1 MKTSPRERSGAAP
14 RPATTGTA
22 ARPSSGGAPHEET
35 HNAVA
40 AHRGDADLAAVGALL
55 ADPGRCR
62 VLLALDDGR
71 ALPATL
77 LAAEAG
83 VAPSTASGHLRKLVD
98 AGMLTVER
106 HGRHRY
112 YRLAGEHVAR
122 LLETLA
128 QLSPAQPVRSLR
140 RHTRAQALRRAR
152 TCYDHLAGRL
162 GVELMRVLLEKGH
175 LVGGDGLF
183 DPSVA
188 ERDRLSGSGHDIDY
202 RLTPQGE
209 TFLAAFGVTW
219 PPRRAAVRYCVDW
232 SEQRHHLSGAL
243 GRGLH
248 DRLLTLGWLTRAPA
262 SRAVHL
268 TEAGRAGLADTFG
281 VVLTD

>member
-1 MKTSPRERSGAAP
+1 MKTSPAAGRPAAAP

-22 ARPSSGGAPHEET
+22 DRSSSGAPDEAARGA
-35 HNAVA
+35 AGV
-40 AHRGDADLAAVGALL
+40 HRGDADLSAVGALL

-71 ALPATL
+71 ALPASL

-122 LLETLA
+122 LLELLA

-140 RHTRAQALRRAR
+140 QGTRAQALRRAR

-162 GVELMRVLLEKGH
+162 GVELMRALLEKAH
-175 LVGGDGLF
+175 LVGGDGVF

-188 ERDRLSGSGHDIDY
+188 ARDRLSGFGHDIDY
-202 RLTPQGE
+202 RLTPEGE
-209 TFLAAFGVTW
+209 TFLAALGVTW

-232 SEQRHHLSGAL
+232 SEQRHHLAGAL

-248 DRLLTLGWLTRAPA
+248 DRLLALGWFTRAPA

-281 VVLTD
+281 VVLDD